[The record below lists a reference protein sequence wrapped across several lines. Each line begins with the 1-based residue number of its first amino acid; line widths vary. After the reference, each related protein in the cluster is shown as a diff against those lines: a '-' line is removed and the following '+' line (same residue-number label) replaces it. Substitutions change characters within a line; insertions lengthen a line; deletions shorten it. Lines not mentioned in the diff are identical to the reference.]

1 MRHFL
6 TTVSAY
12 IDSDEYDQAKEYIKR
27 KSGILYFIYEWTT
40 ASC

>member
-6 TTVSAY
+6 TTISAS
-12 IDSDEYDQAKEYIKR
+12 IDSGEYDQAKEYIKR